1 MHNQLTDLDELLSK
15 VKGRFSKEYLREAI
29 TSYRSGA
36 YRAAVTSTWISIC
49 IDIIEKTRE
58 LAIGGDAE
66 AIKIENRLRNI
77 TPNDFKSMLDFEND
91 VLRIAYEDLG
101 LISLIEKTHL
111 ERIKE
116 DRNICAHPTFSLD
129 GAQFTPH
136 PEMVR
141 SYIFQASVYL
151 LNQPPIKGKS
161 ILNNIYNL
169 ITSESFPEDSEKA
182 FIVLRADQYLGR
194 VKDSVYRNVTI
205 VLFKRLFKDTEPLNL
220 SLVRK
225 ITSALSSI
233 ERLNSGE
240 YITTCREKLTD
251 ILSNADDNKLKRF
264 IVIISIKPDLWNYI
278 SEAIRH
284 RVEQIIKVMDVTSLI
299 EYRLTRTSENI
310 KDIESYFVSAISGKT
325 DDELKKLVKESP
337 SFLLVNKA
345 INIFVESGSF
355 ATAYNNGVNIL
366 LKHGEFI
373 DDEGLKLIFEK
384 SLSSSWRG
392 INQILNAGG
401 IGDVFAELYLKT
413 KPKVLHHSELWKDF
427 WDTLNEK
434 GFEYPP
440 LETLMITDGL
450 IAIQPVDA

>member
-1 MHNQLTDLDELLSK
+1 MYNQLTDLDELLSK
-15 VKGRFSKEYLREAI
+15 VKSRFSKEYLREAI

-49 IDIIEKTRE
+49 VDVIEKTRE
-58 LAIGGDAE
+58 LALGGDAE
-66 AIKIENRLRNI
+66 AIKIEKRLGNI

-129 GAQFTPH
+129 GAQFIPP

-141 SYIFQASVYL
+141 SYIFQASAYL

-161 ILNNIYNL
+161 ILGSIYSL
-169 ITSESFPEDSEKA
+169 ITSESFPEESEKA
-182 FIVLRADQYLGR
+182 FIVLKADQYLGR

-205 VLFKRLFKDTEPLNL
+205 ILFKRLLKDTAPLSF
-220 SLVRK
+220 SLMRK

-233 ERLNSGE
+233 ERLNSTE
-240 YITTCREKLTD
+240 YVTTCREKLTD
-251 ILSNADDNKLKRF
+251 ILSNTDDNNLKRF
-264 IVIISIKPDLWNYI
+264 IVITSIKPDLWSYI
-278 SEAIRH
+278 SEAIKK
-284 RVEQIIKVMDVTSLI
+284 RVEQTIKVMEVTSLI
-299 EYRLTRTSENI
+299 EYRLTKASENI
-310 KDIESYFVSAISGKT
+310 EDVKSYFISAIAGKT
-325 DDELKKLVKESP
+325 DDELKKLVQESP
-337 SFLLVNKA
+337 SPLLVNKA

-355 ATAYNNGVNIL
+355 ASAYNNGVNIL
-366 LKHGEFI
+366 LHHGEFI
-373 DDEGLKLIFEK
+373 DDDGLKLVFEK

-413 KPKVLHHSELWKDF
+413 KCKVLNHKKLWKDF
-427 WDTLNEK
+427 WEELNEK

-440 LETLMITDGL
+440 LDALMTTDGL
-450 IAIQPVDA
+450 IIIDPVDA